1 VLGVYGE
8 ELAHGARTAV
18 FGDATLGVA
27 EELALRGA
35 RLVHVYDTDAARVAE
50 ANARSHDRS
59 IFFAQLPEGGDVGVR
74 DGAFE
79 FVVVPDLSLYADP
92 AAIVALVRRLVSP
105 LGAVLIASPNTDAKA
120 PLLRVGH
127 SHRALGYYELYE
139 AIAGHFA
146 SVRMIGQAPFVGY
159 AVAELSVEDPEP
171 TIDSSLAESEGKE
184 PDWFLA
190 LASDRNL
197 RLDAFALIELPLQVL
212 VNAAVGEANDNVLA
226 APALESGT
234 SSGGSGTVL
243 INILEAEREAALESL
258 RQQEQA
264 LQAERIRADRALQE
278 LSAARE
284 EVDLLRERCRALDE
298 RTSEL
303 DARVDEVE
311 ARRSTAEAHL
321 EKSRLDPEPANLR
334 ERVRAAEERLRASEE
349 RALSAEARLRA
360 ADERAR
366 ISDERVRVADEHARS
381 TEERARK
388 LEALAL
394 DRARKLEALALSA
407 AQEEERARKLEASVL
422 SVAQEEERARKLEAS
437 VLSVAQEREAE
448 SAKLEAQLRDR
459 GREIQELRAEVDRR
473 DKLVRE
479 LVMTNFPAH
488 PAPSAL
494 ATQNGSEPS
503 ANGSADKGGPPTS
516 GETEISSG
524 GQAPA
529 LVADLSARLDQLASD
544 AARREADL
552 VGARWRIAQLE
563 RELTQPR

>member
-1 VLGVYGE
+1 
-8 ELAHGARTAV
+8 
-18 FGDATLGVA
+18 
-27 EELALRGA
+27 
-35 RLVHVYDTDAARVAE
+35 VAE

-59 IFFAQLPEGGDVGVR
+59 IFFAPLPEGGDVGVR

-79 FVVVPDLSLYADP
+79 FIVVPDLSLFADP
-92 AAIVALVRRLVSP
+92 AAIVAMVRRLVSP

-127 SHRALGYYELYE
+127 AHRALGYYELYE

-197 RLDAFALIELPLQVL
+197 RLDPFALIELPVQVL
-212 VNAAVGEANDNVLA
+212 VNAAVGEANDNVVA
-226 APALESGT
+226 PPALEGA
-234 SSGGSGTVL
+234 SSAGSGTVL

-278 LSAARE
+278 LSAAHE

-298 RTSEL
+298 RASEL
-303 DARVDEVE
+303 DARVGEVE
-311 ARRSTAEAHL
+311 ARRTTVEARL
-321 EKSRLDPEPANLR
+321 EKTRLDPELANLR
-334 ERVRAAEERLRASEE
+334 ERVRTADERLRATEERAFTAEERLRAAEE
-349 RALSAEARLRA
+349 RARL
-360 ADERAR
+360 
-366 ISDERVRVADEHARS
+366 SDERVRASEEHARN
-381 TEERARK
+381 A
-388 LEALAL
+388 
-394 DRARKLEALALSA
+394 
-407 AQEEERARKLEASVL
+407 EERARKLEASAHGAAHEL
-422 SVAQEEERARKLEAS
+422 
-437 VLSVAQEREAE
+437 EAE
-448 SAKLEAQLRDR
+448 SAKLEAQLRER
-459 GREIQELRAEVDRR
+459 GHEIQELRAEVERR

-488 PAPSAL
+488 PSA
-494 ATQNGSEPS
+494 SVDS
-503 ANGSADKGGPPTS
+503 ANGSEESANGFGDKGPPSS
-516 GETEISSG
+516 GETEIPSASHT
-524 GQAPA
+524 PA
-529 LVADLSARLDQLASD
+529 LVADLSARLDRLASD

-563 RELTQPR
+563 RELTQQR

>member
-1 VLGVYGE
+1 LPSKIPPFAPHSPHPALVLGVYGE

-27 EELALRGA
+27 EELSLRGA

-92 AAIVALVRRLVSP
+92 AAIVALARRLVSP
-105 LGAVLIASPNTDAKA
+105 LGAVLIASPNADAKA
-120 PLLRVGH
+120 PLLRVAH

-197 RLDAFALIELPLQVL
+197 RLDAFALIELPPQVL
-212 VNAAVGEANDNVLA
+212 ANVAVGEANDNVLA
-226 APALESGT
+226 GTALET
-234 SSGGSGTVL
+234 AGGSGTVL

-264 LQAERIRADRALQE
+264 LDAERIRADRALQE

-284 EVDLLRERCRALDE
+284 EVDLLRERCRSLDE
-298 RTSEL
+298 RASEL
-303 DARVDEVE
+303 DARVSDVE

-321 EKSRLDPEPANLR
+321 EKTRLDPEPANLR

-366 ISDERVRVADEHARS
+366 VSEERVRVSEERARS

-388 LEALAL
+388 LEAAAL
-394 DRARKLEALALSA
+394 RA
-407 AQEEERARKLEASVL
+407 AQENEA
-422 SVAQEEERARKLEAS
+422 AQEL
-437 VLSVAQEREAE
+437 EAE
-448 SAKLEAQLRDR
+448 SAKLEAQLRER

-488 PAPSAL
+488 PSPSAS
-494 ATQNGSEPS
+494 ATENGSEAS
-503 ANGSADKGGPPTS
+503 ANGFADKGAPSS
-516 GETEISSG
+516 GETEISG
-524 GQAPA
+524 GGHAPA
-529 LVADLSARLDQLASD
+529 LVADLSARLDRLASD

-563 RELTQPR
+563 RELTQR